1 MTSGSAASRSPAS
14 GSPNPGPP
22 NPGHLGL
29 PSPEQVTELLSG
41 AFAGAGYEIEAVTV
55 DTARRPAHIT
65 VVADGDVPA
74 DLDSIAELSRLAS
87 ERLDTLDTGAAA
99 YILEVTSPGV
109 DRPLTAEKHF
119 RRARGRKVQMR
130 LADGSALTGR
140 IAAARDGTID
150 LVVPQARGWGLR
162 TVLLAEV
169 GNAVVQV
176 EFSPPKP
183 PELELL
189 DRTEDQR

>member
-1 MTSGSAASRSPAS
+1 VTSGAPAQR
-14 GSPNPGPP
+14 PA
-22 NPGHLGL
+22 GL
-29 PSPEQVTELLSG
+29 PSAEQVSELLDSE
-41 AFAGAGYEIEAVTV
+41 FARAGYEVEAVTV
-55 DTARRPAHIT
+55 DARRRPAHIT
-65 VVADGDVPA
+65 VVADGDVPL

-87 ERLDTLDTGAAA
+87 ERLDALDTGEAA
-99 YILEVTSPGV
+99 YVLEVTSPGV
-109 DRPLTAEKHF
+109 ERPLTAEKHF

-162 TVLLAEV
+162 TVSLAEV